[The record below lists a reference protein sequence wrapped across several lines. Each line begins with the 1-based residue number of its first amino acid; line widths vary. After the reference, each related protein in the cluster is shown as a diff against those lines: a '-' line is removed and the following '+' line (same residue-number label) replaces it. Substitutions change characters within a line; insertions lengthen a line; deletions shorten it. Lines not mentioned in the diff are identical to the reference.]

1 MSACLQV
8 ISTLQNLQTL
18 DLEGNE
24 LGSTA
29 SWDCGLSSSISKLSH
44 LQCLNLAA
52 CQLAQVPSPVAE
64 HLGALRILDLTNNR
78 WAQDLTCLLE
88 CLQAAH
94 GIVAWLEDSATT
106 SYSLSHVA
114 SFAWLQQCKLS
125 SQASSTLTASALQVD
140 K

>member
-1 MSACLQV
+1 MFACLQV

-24 LGSTA
+24 LGSTE
-29 SWDCGLSSSISKLSH
+29 SLNCELSSSISKLSH

-78 WAQDLTCLLE
+78 WAQNLTQLLKCPQATQGMIALLE
-88 CLQAAH
+88 DC
-94 GIVAWLEDSATT
+94 ATIIC
-106 SYSLSHVA
+106 SLS
-114 SFAWLQQCKLS
+114 SFGWLQQCNLS
-125 SQASSTLTASALQVD
+125 SQGSSTLTASAVQVD

>member
-1 MSACLQV
+1 MLACLQV

-24 LGSTA
+24 LGSTE
-29 SWDCGLSSSISKLSH
+29 SLDCGLSSSISKLSH

-78 WAQDLTCLLE
+78 WAQNLTCLLE
-88 CLQAAH
+88 CLQAAQ
-94 GIVAWLEDSATT
+94 GDIALLEDCAINLS
-106 SYSLSHVA
+106 SLSHDWFLICLAPAVQ
-114 SFAWLQQCKLS
+114 SVS
-125 SQASSTLTASALQVD
+125 PQALTARALQID